1 LPFFI
6 GIFFG
11 EGKISALKLPM
22 RVNTVQKQDNL
33 YANPLKKVADFKF
46 DESVVDV
53 FPDMIQRSVPG
64 YETIVH
70 TIGELAKS
78 SVMPASNVY
87 DLGCSLGAA
96 SLSVARAT
104 QNVNCKII
112 GLDTSSAMVERCR
125 RTVQGFNLPNPI
137 DIHQQ
142 SAQDATIENASM
154 VIMNF
159 TLQFIPPEDRK
170 ALLKKIYDGLNP
182 GGIFILSEK
191 IKHPT
196 LTGNELLIDL
206 HHQFKRDNGYSELE
220 VSQKRASL
228 EKVMLTDTFAEHERR
243 LLDVGFSD
251 VVMWFKCYNFT
262 SLVAIK

>member
-1 LPFFI
+1 
-6 GIFFG
+6 
-11 EGKISALKLPM
+11 M
-22 RVNTVQKQDNL
+22 QKQDNIF
-33 YANPLKKVADFKF
+33 ATPLTKVADFKF

-70 TIGELAKS
+70 TIGELAKTFAT
-78 SVMPASNVY
+78 PDSNVF

-104 QNVNCKII
+104 QGIPCNIV
-112 GLDTSSAMVERCR
+112 GVDSSEAMVNRCR
-125 RTVQGFNLPNPI
+125 RMVQAFALSNPVTI
-137 DIHQQ
+137 LQQ
-142 SAQDATIENASM
+142 YAQDTDINNASM

-159 TLQFIPPEDRK
+159 TLQFIPPADRK
-170 ALLKKIYDGLNP
+170 VLLQSIYDGLNE
-182 GGIFILSEK
+182 GGVLVISEK

-196 LTGNELLIDL
+196 ISGNELLVDL
-206 HHQFKRDNGYSELE
+206 HHQFKRNNGYSELE

-228 EKVMLTDTFAEHERR
+228 EKVMLTDTFSEHETR
-243 LLDVGFSD
+243 LKDVGFAD
-251 VVMWFKCYNFT
+251 VVMWFKCFNFT